1 MSESVK
7 IGLVLSGGGA
17 KGLMHIGVLEA
28 LLENN
33 IEPDIISGTSA
44 GSIIGAVYASGY
56 SPEYM
61 LKMAEQTSL
70 FKILRAIRFPGVGI
84 VKMDY
89 LQNRL
94 EEVILKDNFESL
106 KIPFY
111 VCATNLN
118 AGRAVMFSEGRLIDK
133 ITASCAVPWLF
144 KPVMIDGQMYADGG
158 ITNNLPAIAIRDK
171 CDILIGSNVKPKLRV
186 ESNKDLDSWMGITQ
200 RCFDL
205 AMWANVKQNVK
216 VLDVYIASEKLLD
229 MSVFEL
235 RRTKEMIE
243 IGYEETL
250 THISNIKNLIK
261 EKEKL
266 LNNDHTTTKNEFSTV
281 RNLKQTI

>member
-1 MSESVK
+1 MLNSVK

-17 KGLMHIGVLEA
+17 KGLMHIGVLQA

-44 GSIIGAVYASGY
+44 GSIIGAVYAAGY

-89 LQNRL
+89 LQHRL

-106 KIPFY
+106 KIPLY

-118 AGRAVMFSEGRLIDK
+118 AGRAVIFNEGSLIDK

-144 KPVMIDGQMYADGG
+144 KPVMINGQMYADGG

-171 CDILIGSNVKPKLRV
+171 CDILIGSNVKPKVRV
-186 ESNKDLDSWMGITQ
+186 ESNKDLNSWMGITQ

-205 AMWANVKQNVK
+205 AMWSNVKQNVK

-229 MSVFEL
+229 LSVFEL

-250 THISNIKNLIK
+250 LHINNIKNLIT

-266 LNNDHTTTKNEFSTV
+266 MHSKYSV
-281 RNLKQTI
+281 SG